1 MDCLLERDTGR
12 KKALSV
18 RWNAEAQK
26 NARPKARPP
35 HLAPQRPTHNA
46 ATGLVPAAVQ
56 PRLIGQR
63 ALGGGGSSSPWR
75 PGVLCPA
82 GDRRRLRFLPAMS
95 GLRVQ
100 RDLQEAAALER
111 RRQRE
116 LQRQGR
122 IFNARVRTIGVR
134 ALPKPPRGSG
144 RGWSCGAGS
153 PLRSVWAGVAPG
165 RGGKGQQTSRGSLWR
180 ADILLEGCWW
190 EWGAVLC
197 SCTPVGFVFSVG
209 IRKSSGTYLNSCEES
224 VQGVTIV
231 RFPLMCP
238 KSYVKILEKDSGK
251 DERKSVMRWNKLKF
265 CCQVASEG
273 SVVITSLEWKLGAV

>member
-1 MDCLLERDTGR
+1 MVCLLERDTGR

-75 PGVLCPA
+75 PGVLCLG

-209 IRKSSGTYLNSCEES
+209 IRKSSGTLYLS
-224 VQGVTIV
+224 
-231 RFPLMCP
+231 
-238 KSYVKILEKDSGK
+238 K
-251 DERKSVMRWNKLKF
+251 
-265 CCQVASEG
+265 
-273 SVVITSLEWKLGAV
+273 

>member
-1 MDCLLERDTGR
+1 MVCLLEGGTGR
-12 KKALSV
+12 KKTLSV

-26 NARPKARPP
+26 NARPKAHPP

-46 ATGLVPAAVQ
+46 ATGLVPAAVR

-75 PGVLCPA
+75 PGVLCLG

-153 PLRSVWAGVAPG
+153 PLRSERVWLRGGEG
-165 RGGKGQQTSRGSLWR
+165 RGSKLPEALCGGLTHFAKVAGESEARFSAAALRWALSSVWVSGNQV
-180 ADILLEGCWW
+180 
-190 EWGAVLC
+190 VLC
-197 SCTPVGFVFSVG
+197 
-209 IRKSSGTYLNSCEES
+209 TYLNSCEES

-231 RFPLMCP
+231 HFPLMCP
-238 KSYVKILEKDSGK
+238 KSYVKILEKRFWK
-251 DERKSVMRWNKLKF
+251 RRKEKCYEVK
-265 CCQVASEG
+265 
-273 SVVITSLEWKLGAV
+273 